1 MFVYD
6 LTLLAIAQAFL
17 LRHWLSTHL
26 EKREAIVLLAVNTLV
41 VLMMT
46 IKLPMGFLGSMF
58 LLGTVLYEVREHL
71 RLADLLRR
79 RAAPA

>member
-71 RLADLLRR
+71 RLADLLPR